1 MKTILGTVLS
11 QHHELYSVLC
21 EESGREMRARVAGKL
36 AHRLRSA
43 ADFPV
48 VGDRVALD
56 RDEDIQGDAVILEIL
71 PRRSLLLRTAA
82 GPKRYSQPIAAN
94 LDVLFICT
102 SLNQELRQ
110 RRLERYLA
118 AARGAGIAPVIV
130 LTKADLCAEA
140 GARRAQVAQG
150 NPGVQILCCS
160 AKDGADVRQ
169 VRACIGK
176 GQAAFVGSSG
186 VGKSTLLNALI
197 GEDAL
202 RTSAVRE
209 EDARGRHT
217 TTHRQLVRLPGGG
230 AVIDTPGMREFAL
243 DESDVDAA
251 FEDIEALAASCRFA
265 DCAHGQEPG
274 CAVRRAVESGA
285 IERGRYENYLKL
297 RREEERRGRRG
308 REKRR

>member
-1 MKTILGTVLS
+1 MKTILGIILS

-21 EESGREMRARVAGKL
+21 EENGREMRARVAGKL
-36 AHRLRSA
+36 VYRFTAA

-48 VGDRVALD
+48 VGDRVTLGLPQD
-56 RDEDIQGDAVILEIL
+56 VPGDAVILEVL

-82 GPKRYSQPIAAN
+82 GPKKYSQPIAAN

-110 RRLERYLA
+110 RRLERYLS
-118 AARGAGIAPVIV
+118 AARGAGGAPVIV
-130 LTKADLCAEA
+130 LTKADLCADAQE
-140 GARRAQVAQG
+140 RREQVERD
-150 NPGVQILCCS
+150 NPGVEILCCS
-160 AKDGADVRQ
+160 ARNGADVEQ
-169 VRACIGK
+169 VRARIGG

-197 GEDAL
+197 GEEAL

-209 EDARGRHT
+209 DDARGRHT

-243 DESDVDAA
+243 DESDVEGA

-265 DCAHGQEPG
+265 NCAHGQEPG

-297 RREEERRGRRG
+297 RREQEGRSRRG
-308 REKRR
+308 RERRR

>member
-1 MKTILGTVLS
+1 M
-11 QHHELYSVLC
+11 
-21 EESGREMRARVAGKL
+21 
-36 AHRLRSA
+36 
-43 ADFPV
+43 
-48 VGDRVALD
+48 
-56 RDEDIQGDAVILEIL
+56 
-71 PRRSLLLRTAA
+71 
-82 GPKRYSQPIAAN
+82 
-94 LDVLFICT
+94 
-102 SLNQELRQ
+102 
-110 RRLERYLA
+110 
-118 AARGAGIAPVIV
+118 
-130 LTKADLCAEA
+130 
-140 GARRAQVAQG
+140 
-150 NPGVQILCCS
+150 
-160 AKDGADVRQ
+160 RQ

-274 CAVRRAVESGA
+274 CAVRRAVESGE

>member
-1 MKTILGTVLS
+1 MKTILGIVLS

-21 EESGREMRARVAGKL
+21 EGTGREMRARVAGKL
-36 AHRLRSA
+36 VYRFRAA

-48 VGDRVALD
+48 VGDRVTLGLPQDA
-56 RDEDIQGDAVILEIL
+56 QGDAVILEVL

-82 GPKRYSQPIAAN
+82 GPKKYSQSIAAN

-110 RRLERYLA
+110 RRLERYLS
-118 AARGAGIAPVIV
+118 AARGAGVTPVIV
-130 LTKADLCAEA
+130 LTKADLCADA
-140 GARRAQVAQG
+140 QGRRAQVVRD
-150 NPGVQILCCS
+150 NPGVEILCCS
-160 AKDGADVRQ
+160 ARNGADVEQ
-169 VRACIGK
+169 VRARIGS

-197 GEDAL
+197 GEEAL

-243 DESDVDAA
+243 DESDVEGA

-265 DCAHGQEPG
+265 NCAHGQEPG

-297 RREEERRGRRG
+297 RREEERRSRRG
-308 REKRR
+308 RERKR

>member
-21 EESGREMRARVAGKL
+21 EETGREMRARVAGKL
-36 AHRLRSA
+36 THRLRSA

-48 VGDRVALD
+48 VGDHVALD

-110 RRLERYLA
+110 RRLERYLS
-118 AARGAGIAPVIV
+118 AARGAGVTPVIV
-130 LTKADLCAEA
+130 LTKADLCADAQE
-140 GARRAQVAQG
+140 RRAQVERD
-150 NPGVQILCCS
+150 NPGVEILCCS
-160 AKDGADVRQ
+160 ARNGADVEQ
-169 VRACIGK
+169 VRARIGK

>member
-1 MKTILGTVLS
+1 MKTILGIILS

-21 EESGREMRARVAGKL
+21 EENGREMRARVAGKL
-36 AHRLRSA
+36 VYRFRAT

-48 VGDRVALD
+48 VGDRVTLGLPQDA
-56 RDEDIQGDAVILEIL
+56 QGDAVILEVL

-82 GPKRYSQPIAAN
+82 GPKKYSQPIAAN

-110 RRLERYLA
+110 RRLERYLS
-118 AARGAGIAPVIV
+118 AARGAGVAPVIV
-130 LTKADLCAEA
+130 ITKADLCADAQE
-140 GARRAQVAQG
+140 RRAQVERD
-150 NPGVQILCCS
+150 NPGVEILCCS
-160 AKDGADVRQ
+160 ARNGADVEQ
-169 VRACIGK
+169 VRARIGG

-197 GEDAL
+197 GEEAL

-243 DESDVDAA
+243 DESDVEGA

-265 DCAHGQEPG
+265 NCAHGQEPG

-297 RREEERRGRRG
+297 RREQEGRSRRG
-308 REKRR
+308 RERRR

>member
-1 MKTILGTVLS
+1 MKTILGIVLS
-11 QHHELYSVLC
+11 QHHELYSVLG
-21 EESGREMRARVAGKL
+21 EENGREMRARVAGKL
-36 AHRLRSA
+36 AHRFRTA

-48 VGDRVALD
+48 VGDRVMLD
-56 RDEDIQGDAVILEIL
+56 RTQDVQGDAVILEVL

-82 GPKRYSQPIAAN
+82 GPKKYSQPIAAN

-110 RRLERYLA
+110 RRLERYLS

-130 LTKADLCAEA
+130 LTKADLCADAQE
-140 GARRAQVAQG
+140 RRAQIARD
-150 NPGVQILCCS
+150 NPGVEILCCS
-160 AKDGADVRQ
+160 ARDGTDVQQ
-169 VRACIGK
+169 VRARIGG

-186 VGKSTLLNALI
+186 VGKSTLLNALL
-197 GEDAL
+197 GEEAL
-202 RTSAVRE
+202 RTSAIRE

-243 DESDVDAA
+243 DESDVEGA

-265 DCAHGQEPG
+265 NCAHGQEPG

-285 IERGRYENYLKL
+285 IERGRYENYQKL
-297 RREEERRGRRG
+297 RREEERRSRRG
-308 REKRR
+308 RERRR